1 MSNVLLKNVLLKRA
15 SILSAVLAATA
26 QVPVGNAAE
35 PASEPADGKALIT
48 EILVLGRRSDQIA
61 GAKDLTPV
69 FETPSSLTVIDS
81 ERFLLQRLVSVED
94 LFREMPGVTT
104 TKTVSAYPKFFAR
117 GFEISSFLVD
127 GVPGSSGVNAP
138 YSVPDLFLFERVEL
152 LRGPSALF
160 SGSGSPGGSLNLA
173 RKRPG
178 KDFKLTSAVE
188 GGSWDF
194 MRAEFDVN
202 SPLNDDGTVRARAG
216 AAWQDAGEFIDHYQK
231 DRKLFFGSVAF
242 DVTDST
248 TLTAGAHYDQYKSTV
263 QVGLPGI
270 AGVGLIDLPRDSY
283 AGGNENYFETKS
295 SQVYGEIAQRMSE
308 NWNARLNVQYTKLDR
323 EEEYLWG
330 RGPITA
336 TDGTIAL
343 FGYHGAHDANLFS
356 ADLNAVGTF
365 DLFGRT
371 HGVLFGADYQRSEWE
386 YRSNSA
392 SDTGLTFD
400 YYNPVVQTQPD
411 LPLTPGGEEYFT
423 GKEVQTQYGIYGQ
436 TRLSLA
442 DKLTGVLGARVAWV
456 KYDYQEFDA
465 IPTGVYS
472 VDAKVSP
479 YVGLVY
485 DLTSEWNVYTS
496 FADVFQPQAD
506 RKSNFAPVGPVIG
519 KQYEIGAKG
528 NLIGGRLLLSGALYR
543 IRQSN
548 RAVADPN
555 DPNFS
560 VGSGLVQSEGFEL
573 EANGTL
579 SHSWTLE
586 GGYTYNKNKTLRDTD
601 PALVGTQFIPV
612 IPENSVKLFTNYA
625 IEEGALAGFSVGG
638 GLTWNSESIGLGV
651 EQESYVVASLRGGY
665 QVSDRALITLNI
677 NNLFDETYY
686 ENIRDA
692 RFGNY
697 YGAPRSAFV
706 RLTVTY

>member
-1 MSNVLLKNVLLKRA
+1 MSNVLLKKV
-15 SILSAVLAATA
+15 SILSALLAANA
-26 QVPVGNAAE
+26 QVPLGNAAE
-35 PASEPADGKALIT
+35 ADSDQAEGKSQIA
-48 EILVLGRRSDQIA
+48 EILVLGRRSDQFA

-69 FETPSSLTVIDS
+69 FETPSSLTVVDS

-178 KDFKLTSAVE
+178 KDFALSSAVE

-194 MRAEFDVN
+194 MRAELDIN
-202 SPLNDDGTVRARAG
+202 SPLNDDGSIRGRAG

-231 DRKLFFGSVAF
+231 DRKLLFGSVAF
-242 DVTDST
+242 DITDST
-248 TLTAGAHYDQYKSTV
+248 TLTAGAHYDEYRSTV

-270 AGVGLIDLPRDSY
+270 AGVGLTDLPRASY
-283 AGGNENYFETKS
+283 AGGNENYFETRS
-295 SQVYGEIAQRMSE
+295 SQVYGELAQRLTDT
-308 NWNARLNVQYTKLDR
+308 WNARLNVQYTKLDR

-336 TDGTIAL
+336 SDGTIAL

-356 ADLNAVGTF
+356 ADLNVVGEF
-365 DLFGRT
+365 ELFGRE
-371 HGVLFGADYQRSEWE
+371 HGVLFGADYQRSEWA
-386 YRSNSA
+386 YRSNSD
-392 SDTGLTFD
+392 SDTGLVFD
-400 YYNPVVQTQPD
+400 YYHPAIPAQPD
-411 LPLTPGGEEYFT
+411 LPLTPGGEEYFS

-456 KYDYQEFDA
+456 KYDYQEFDN

-485 DLTSEWNVYTS
+485 DFTQQWNAYAS
-496 FADVFQPQAD
+496 FADVFQPQAE
-506 RKSNFAPVGPVIG
+506 RKADFAPVGPVLG
-519 KQYEIGAKG
+519 KQYEVGMKG

-573 EANGTL
+573 EANGKLTR
-579 SHSWTLE
+579 SWTLE

-625 IEEGALAGFSVGG
+625 IDSGALAGFSVGG
-638 GLTWNSESIGLGV
+638 GLTWNSESTGV
-651 EQESYVVASLRGGY
+651 GVAQDSYVVASLRGGY
-665 QVSDRALITLNI
+665 QISDRALITLNI

-686 ENIRDA
+686 ENIRDT

-706 RLTVTY
+706 RLTVSY